1 MYAAKS
7 TVFYVIAALA
17 ALASASPVPV
27 AASEAR
33 AVQVENV
40 VVVVREPLPVAEIM
54 DVEER
59 CRRQMGGSNPNC
71 L

>member
-1 MYAAKS
+1 MYAAKF

-17 ALASASPVPV
+17 TLASASPVPI

-33 AVQVENV
+33 AVQLAGIDV
-40 VVVVREPLPVAEIM
+40 VAREPLPVAETV

-59 CRRQMGGSNPNC
+59 CRRQMGGMSNC